1 MKETPIFVCLVF
13 LGLGL
18 LGMGLWFAGCGY
30 GYGIVGLLLGPIRL
44 AVLGSENVHLLVII
58 LGLEWINGIVAS
70 YYILRKYFYRF
81 LKKLFFNYQT
91 YFGFS

>member
-1 MKETPIFVCLVF
+1 MSVLFF

-30 GYGIVGLLLGPIRL
+30 GYGIVGLLFWPIRL
-44 AVLGSENVHLLVII
+44 VVLGSENVHLLVII

-70 YYILRKYFYRF
+70 YILRNYFYRF
-81 LKKLFFNYQT
+81 FKIVF
-91 YFGFS
+91 

>member
-1 MKETPIFVCLVF
+1 MCMKETPIFVCLVF

-30 GYGIVGLLLGPIRL
+30 GYGIVSLFGPIRL
-44 AVLGSENVHLLVII
+44 VDLGSEYVHLLVII

-70 YYILRKYFYRF
+70 YILRNYFYRF
-81 LKKLFFNYQT
+81 FKIVI
-91 YFGFS
+91 